1 MDSQNEISG
10 EKKTMK
16 YSPFLLLQY
25 ELSIKSETHRIDIS
39 TCLAGCQHAL
49 YSHTHGDDAEYRR
62 PFTSKDRR
70 TDLDIVE
77 KIEIPPI
84 MEIELYLTCPFEY
97 TC

>member
-1 MDSQNEISG
+1 
-10 EKKTMK
+10 
-16 YSPFLLLQY
+16 
-25 ELSIKSETHRIDIS
+25 
-39 TCLAGCQHAL
+39 L

-62 PFTSKDRR
+62 PFTPKDRR

-84 MEIELYLTCPFEY
+84 MDIESYLTCPFEY